1 MAIRYSL
8 MMAEEPFYTLIGDVV
23 QSRRSPDRAALQER
37 LREALTTMNEAL
49 SPRAPLEATTGDEF
63 QGCFRTASEAT
74 KASLLIRLDL
84 LRGAG
89 VDTRYG
95 LGFGPVEV
103 FARRHP
109 ISQDGPGWWSAR
121 EAIEICRRL
130 AGASQ
135 TRYVRTYF
143 KKEEAD
149 IAGRGEETMLNA
161 FLLCRDAMVDRM
173 KQATR
178 NRLYGLMVGRSQA
191 EIAEEEG
198 ATQGA
203 ISQSLTRGN
212 AFALLEAQR
221 VLEERSE

>member
-1 MAIRYSL
+1 
-8 MMAEEPFYTLIGDVV
+8 MAEEPFYTLIGDIV
-23 QSRRSPDRAALQER
+23 QSRRSPDRAALQEQ
-37 LREALTTMNEAL
+37 LREALATINETL
-49 SPRAPLEATTGDEF
+49 WPRAPLEATTGDEF
-63 QGCFRTASEAT
+63 QGCFRTAAEVT

-103 FARRHP
+103 FMKRQP
-109 ISQDGPGWWSAR
+109 VSQDGPGWWSAR
-121 EAIEICRRL
+121 EAIEVCQRL
-130 AGASQ
+130 AGAPR
-135 TRYVRTYF
+135 TRYARTYF
-143 KKEEAD
+143 KRGEASAAPGEEA
-149 IAGRGEETMLNA
+149 MLNA

-198 ATQGA
+198 TTQGA
-203 ISQSLTRGN
+203 VSQSLARSN

-221 VLEERSE
+221 ALEKWSG